1 MTNLD
6 QLRTFLSAY
15 RLGSLSKA
23 ADALGITQPAASG
36 HIKALEAALEK
47 PLFVRAARGVEPT
60 AAAHALA
67 NEIAAPLD
75 AISAAL
81 ETVKARS
88 PHLSGAVDITG
99 PPEFLTEALAPKL
112 AALTELGL
120 TLRLHPGDRARIYQL
135 LRDGVA
141 ELAIT
146 ASTPNDRSL
155 GYAEVARERF
165 VLVAAPSFARKIAG
179 RTMNAALLSALP
191 AIAYDQDLP
200 LIREFARHVFRKEVS
215 PQRIATAPDLR
226 LARAFVQAGIGWSV
240 LPDYLCTDGLAAGTL
255 TLLLPED
262 AGPENPLHLVWTK
275 GALRHPRIA
284 AARRALLEL

>member
-1 MTNLD
+1 MTQLD
-6 QLRTFLSAY
+6 QLRTFLAAY

-36 HIKALEAALEK
+36 HVKGLEAALEK

-67 NEIAAPLD
+67 GEIAAPLD
-75 AISAAL
+75 AIGVAL
-81 ETVKARS
+81 ETAKARS
-88 PHLSGAVDITG
+88 PHLSGAVHIAG

-112 AALTELGL
+112 AALTDMGL

-135 LRDGVA
+135 LNDGIA

-146 ASTPNDRSL
+146 ASTPNDRGL
-155 GYAEVARERF
+155 GYVELARERF
-165 VLVAAPSFARKIAG
+165 MLVAAPSFARRIAG
-179 RTMNAALLSALP
+179 RMIDAALLSLLP
-191 AIAYDQDLP
+191 AIAYDEDLP
-200 LIREFARHVFRKEVS
+200 LIREFGRHVFRAELTPS
-215 PQRIATAPDLR
+215 RIAIAPDLR

-240 LPDYLCTDGLAAGTL
+240 LPDYLCADGLATGTL
-255 TLLLPED
+255 TLLLPGSV
-262 AGPENPLHLVWTK
+262 GPENPLHLVWPK

-284 AARRALLEL
+284 AARRALLES